1 MINIFYILRRNI
13 RSAYYAFY
21 ISYTKKSIW
30 SNSVY
35 IRRRE
40 FKAIQ
45 SSKRWSQRALFINQP
60 RIIDGLRRQNGR
72 GYARIVRSG
81 EKRKG
86 KKSRTEIHFW
96 RSGIGTLSA
105 VTGDRRRLRL
115 LWRTISDGADVE
127 TAAGCPGRVG
137 QCDIVIR
144 LIRAGRR
151 RWPVVRMAIKRG
163 RAVHG
168 VLHVNVYP
176 KNVSASD
183 RENSSSP
190 LRLFFDRERWSRA
203 RLKES

>member
-1 MINIFYILRRNI
+1 MHSIYHI
-13 RSAYYAFY
+13 RKNQYGL
-21 ISYTKKSIW
+21 IW
-30 SNSVY
+30 SIYVEESSRQFRAQSVG
-35 IRRRE
+35 
-40 FKAIQ
+40 
-45 SSKRWSQRALFINQP
+45 WSQRALFINQP

-96 RSGIGTLSA
+96 RSGIGTFSA

-115 LWRTISDGADVE
+115 LWRTISDGADVG
-127 TAAGCPGRVG
+127 TAAGSPGRVG
-137 QCDIVIR
+137 QCDIAIR
-144 LIRAGRR
+144 LIRAGHRR
-151 RWPVVRMAIKRG
+151 RPVVRMAIKWG